1 MARPLAHQRRRR
13 RRGDA
18 VIEFALLAP
27 TLLLLLFGILEVGRV
42 LDTWLIVQN
51 AVREGAREAAEARLS
66 QDPTTVAQQATLA
79 YLNAALAGRGDVS
92 IPPLPTPYVDANVVQ
107 VSAEVDVQI
116 YTPLFQSMLPSPVP
130 VRATTSMRR
139 Q

>member
-1 MARPLAHQRRRR
+1 MRQLLTNR

-27 TLLLLLFGILEVGRV
+27 TLLLLLFGILELGRV
-42 LDTWLIVQN
+42 LDAWLIVEN
-51 AVREGAREAAEARLS
+51 AAREGAREAAALPT
-66 QDPTTVAQQATLA
+66 QDPTSLAQQTTIA
-79 YLNAALAGRGDVS
+79 YLNMALAGRGDVAA
-92 IPPLPTPYVDANVVQ
+92 IVVPTPQIDATSVA
-107 VSAEVDVQI
+107 VSAEVDIQL
-116 YTPLFQSMLPSPVP
+116 YTPLFTSMLPSPLP